1 MRPLGRSPGGC
12 RTRCIRECSRCCPS
26 RIASAT
32 TASHSRGATKSPPTW
47 LALDSIST
55 VPAGSH
61 HGFGDVTVRCF
72 DMTGD
77 SLSLCRLGR
86 IRRVRRFPALIC
98 PQREPWRGRLQP
110 LTIRSTPSNPFRR
123 VGSDVAGERIVRA
136 RSMCMAISCMPGIPA
151 AAVCPSS
158 KTSTTRRS
166 KCSLRRMACCG
177 RRQRWAG
184 SPGEIRL

>member
-1 MRPLGRSPGGC
+1 MRPLGRSPGELSDALYSGMFPMLPFAN
-12 RTRCIRECSRCCPS
+12 CIRDNRFTFEGRHEV
-26 RIASAT
+26 
-32 TASHSRGATKSPPTW
+32 TAN
-47 LALDSIST
+47 
-55 VPAGSH
+55 
-61 HGFGDVTVRCF
+61 
-72 DMTGD
+72 MTGTQLNFHGSGWQSPWLRGRYD
-77 SLSLCRLGR
+77 SMFRHDRGQLVAMPFGR

-136 RSMCMAISCMPGIPA
+136 RSMCLAVSRMPGIP